1 MDDQWIAHALL
12 VVPAAHRA
20 AAAQIFAQV
29 SGNAA
34 DAAPEA
40 FGVALAA
47 LEGGEVT
54 HWATHT
60 RVRAS
65 TLEALPQLAHL
76 VPGALWCVTAH
87 DDDTPEQADA
97 RASVADFLE
106 THRLAIASPI
116 EEGETDDDRAE

>member
-1 MDDQWIAHALL
+1 MEERWIAHALL

-29 SGNAA
+29 SGNPA
-34 DAAPEA
+34 DAALEA

-47 LEGGEVT
+47 LEGGAVT

-65 TLEALPQLAHL
+65 TLAALPQLAHL

-87 DDDTPEQADA
+87 DDTDE
-97 RASVADFLE
+97 RVSVADFLAI
-106 THRLAIASPI
+106 HGLAIASLI
-116 EEGETDDDRAE
+116 EEGETDEDRADL